1 MEIVAVLVLAWV
13 SGFIANGAPLIRRG
27 AGLCSGRYTYFRR
40 VRTMLM
46 RHGRAETIKHIVVGP
61 VPPPPPPSVPAS
73 PVHAKK

>member
-1 MEIVAVLVLAWV
+1 MEIFAVLVLAWV

-27 AGLCSGRYTYFRR
+27 AGLCSGRYFRR
-40 VRTMLM
+40 VRAMLM
-46 RHGRAETIKHIVVGP
+46 RHGRAETVKHIVVGT